1 MQLFRDVAQDARH
14 TLRLWASR
22 PWHTGFRIAA
32 LAIGTGANTGV
43 FSVVN
48 ALLLRSL
55 PFREPGRLAA
65 LKNFFPPHD
74 SAKQF
79 HDWRRQSAYLAD
91 AALIEDADFNLG
103 GSGTS
108 IRAHVAQVSWNL
120 FSTLGTRPVV
130 GRGFLPDE
138 DTKGRNAVAVI
149 GYGLWQ
155 QLFAGDRRA
164 LRASI
169 RIDGNPLTIVGVAP
183 PGFDYPNGA
192 VLWKAASF
200 SPGNNGWD
208 TIGRL
213 KSGIT
218 WAHAREAFSAEAK
231 PLAPNLLPMLTPLQ
245 EQLAGPAKDA
255 SLMLMAGVVLILL
268 IACTNVANLL
278 MAGTADRSTELSIR
292 SALGASRAR
301 IARQLVTE
309 CLLLS
314 FAAAMAGLLVAF
326 WTTVIAAKVQP
337 PPLAAQSYSIL
348 DVRVLAFTALASI
361 LSSLLF
367 GVLPSL
373 YAGRLHAFGTRGSGK
388 TRGSRLVR
396 ETLIAAQV
404 MLTLV
409 LLTASISVG
418 RAFVSMMQFDRGFDV
433 RGLVTVSV
441 SLGGTTHQLPGRAL
455 SWFDEALERIR
466 RLPGVRSAS
475 ATDFLPLN
483 ASSFIGGP
491 FGLDGRP
498 AEKNSMVVPVLSD
511 YFQTMGGHILYGRE
525 FTPAEVR
532 SDAGVAIVNE
542 RFAAGFGA
550 PAEALGRQLTNEKD
564 PPLKIIGIVKGMDYG
579 ADAAAINPGQ
589 VFLPAH
595 SPGGF
600 FSTLVVRFNGP
611 AEKHL
616 AAVRDAIRSVDPQVP
631 VFGMKTMEQRLDDAL
646 ARPKFYRT
654 AIRFFAAFALL
665 LAVIG
670 IYGVVSYAVAQRTQE
685 MGVRMALGTTPV
697 RLRGIL
703 LRQGLLSVAAGAI
716 PGIVAAILGGS
727 FLRSLIVGATSVDAV
742 TIALSVLF
750 IALIASISIWVA
762 TRRIGRLDIMSIL
775 RIE

>member
-1 MQLFRDVAQDARH
+1 
-14 TLRLWASR
+14 
-22 PWHTGFRIAA
+22 
-32 LAIGTGANTGV
+32 
-43 FSVVN
+43 
-48 ALLLRSL
+48 
-55 PFREPGRLAA
+55 
-65 LKNFFPPHD
+65 
-74 SAKQF
+74 
-79 HDWRRQSAYLAD
+79 
-91 AALIEDADFNLG
+91 
-103 GSGTS
+103 
-108 IRAHVAQVSWNL
+108 
-120 FSTLGTRPVV
+120 
-130 GRGFLPDE
+130 
-138 DTKGRNAVAVI
+138 
-149 GYGLWQ
+149 
-155 QLFAGDRRA
+155 
-164 LRASI
+164 
-169 RIDGNPLTIVGVAP
+169 
-183 PGFDYPNGA
+183 
-192 VLWKAASF
+192 
-200 SPGNNGWD
+200 
-208 TIGRL
+208 
-213 KSGIT
+213 
-218 WAHAREAFSAEAK
+218 
-231 PLAPNLLPMLTPLQ
+231 
-245 EQLAGPAKDA
+245 
-255 SLMLMAGVVLILL
+255 
-268 IACTNVANLL
+268 
-278 MAGTADRSTELSIR
+278 
-292 SALGASRAR
+292 
-301 IARQLVTE
+301 
-309 CLLLS
+309 
-314 FAAAMAGLLVAF
+314 
-326 WTTVIAAKVQP
+326 
-337 PPLAAQSYSIL
+337 
-348 DVRVLAFTALASI
+348 
-361 LSSLLF
+361 
-367 GVLPSL
+367 
-373 YAGRLHAFGTRGSGK
+373 
-388 TRGSRLVR
+388 
-396 ETLIAAQV
+396 
-404 MLTLV
+404 
-409 LLTASISVG
+409 
-418 RAFVSMMQFDRGFDV
+418 
-433 RGLVTVSV
+433 
-441 SLGGTTHQLPGRAL
+441 
-455 SWFDEALERIR
+455 
-466 RLPGVRSAS
+466 
-475 ATDFLPLN
+475 
-483 ASSFIGGP
+483 
-491 FGLDGRP
+491 
-498 AEKNSMVVPVLSD
+498 
-511 YFQTMGGHILYGRE
+511 MGGHILYGRE

-716 PGIVAAILGGS
+716 PGIVAAMLGGS